1 MRSVTRDE
9 QGQSLVEFAL
19 IFTVLMPVVLG
30 IIVFGLAF
38 NNYLEITHA
47 ANNGAQVLAFSRGG
61 TQDVCLAATQAITAA
76 ATNLNPSNITTT
88 INIFPP
94 ATVSTSNP
102 NGSPCLGTPSLSPS
116 GTGVFSC
123 PAKGN
128 NGSGQS
134 YLQGTGCVQ
143 VKVTYPCNLVVYGMN
158 LGGSNCNLTT
168 QTAEAVQ

>member
-1 MRSVTRDE
+1 MTRDE

-30 IIVFGLAF
+30 IIVFGVAF

-47 ANNGAQVLAFSRGG
+47 ANNGALVLAMSRGN
-61 TQDVCLAATQAITAA
+61 TEDVCLATTQAITAA

-94 ATVSTSNP
+94 ATVSASNP
-102 NGSPCLGTPSLSPS
+102 NDAPCLGTPSLSPS
-116 GTGVFSC
+116 GTGTFSC
-123 PAKGN
+123 PAQGS

-134 YLQGTGCVQ
+134 YLQQYGCVQ
-143 VKVTYPCNLVVYGMN
+143 VKVTYPCNLRVYGVN